1 MRDGRGVAH
10 QAAIACQKVCAEVA
24 HIDDGALRDA
34 LIREGVKV
42 WLSEMLPDEIEHI
55 ASMEQSRLRE
65 YVAQHALDDISGCY
79 DTHPD
84 DRADEDGL

>member
-1 MRDGRGVAH
+1 MRDGQGVAH

-24 HIDDGALRDA
+24 HIDDGVLRDA

-42 WLSEMLPDEIEHI
+42 WLSEMLPDELEQI
-55 ASMEQSRLRE
+55 ASMEQSKLRE
-65 YVAQHALDDISGCY
+65 YVAQHALDDIIGCH

-84 DRADEDGL
+84 GRVDEDGL

>member
-1 MRDGRGVAH
+1 MRDGRGFTD
-10 QAAIACQKVCAEVA
+10 QAAIACQKVCAAVA
-24 HIDDGALRDA
+24 HIDDGVSRDA

-42 WLSEMLPDEIEHI
+42 WLNEMLLDEIEHI

-79 DTHPD
+79 DTNPD
-84 DRADEDGL
+84 DRAGEDGN

>member
-1 MRDGRGVAH
+1 MRNGRGYAH
-10 QAAIACQKVCAEVA
+10 HAAIACQKVRAEVA
-24 HIDDGALRDA
+24 HIDDEVLRNA

-42 WLSEMLPDEIEHI
+42 WLSDMLLDEIEHI
-55 ASMEQSRLRE
+55 ASMELSRLRE
-65 YVAQHALDDISGCY
+65 YIAQHALDDISGCY